1 MVATPFLYDSFIHY
15 STPVYP
21 DAIQPEG
28 LPHDS
33 VQGFSNGGAGIQN
46 YTTAFSIT
54 AGASPFMAR

>member
-1 MVATPFLYDSFIHY
+1 
-15 STPVYP
+15 
-21 DAIQPEG
+21 
-28 LPHDS
+28 